1 MIANREEKKA
11 VINPAKRGRNGN
23 AENWFTALKNSTKAA
38 NEIEGIP
45 RRNENLAASFLFHP
59 DKRAIE
65 IVAPERDTPGK
76 IAKAWAIP
84 IYKLFWYLWLFK
96 LINLLVE
103 ISAKSIIK
111 DINIDTKAIERFERK
126 NESENP
132 GTNSF
137 IIPPIKTI
145 GIVPIKIDLF
155 NLLNRNEYLG
165 FLEFVFLKLKIL
177 FLKYQN
183 IAKTLPICMI
193 AETEEPG
200 SLIPKNRDRIFKVY
214 FLWNNSRFNRV
225 YSCK

>member
-1 MIANREEKKA
+1 MASKEEKKV

-23 AENWFTALKNSTKAA
+23 DENWFTALKNSTKAA
-38 NEIEGIP
+38 NDIAGIP

-111 DINIDTKAIERFERK
+111 DINIDTTAIERFERK

-155 NLLNRNEYLG
+155 NLLKRKEYLS

-183 IAKTLPICMI
+183 IARTLPICMI

-200 SLIPKNRDRIFKVY
+200 SSIPNNRDMIFKWAV
-214 FLWNNSRFNRV
+214 LLTGINSV
-225 YSCK
+225 KPWIIP

>member
-1 MIANREEKKA
+1 MANREEKNV

-65 IVAPERDTPGK
+65 IVAPERDTPGT

-84 IYKLFWYLWLFK
+84 IYKLFGYLWLFK
-96 LINLLVE
+96 LIDFLVE

-132 GTNSF
+132 GINIF

-145 GIVPIKIDLF
+145 GIVPIKIDLY
-155 NLLNRNEYLG
+155 NLFGKKEYVC
-165 FLEFVFLKLKIL
+165 FLKFIFLKLKIL
-177 FLKYQN
+177 SLKYQN
-183 IAKTLPICMI
+183 IAKTLPICII
-193 AETEEPG
+193 ADKEEPG
-200 SLIPKNRDRIFKVY
+200 SSIPNNKDIIFKCAV
-214 FLWNNSRFNRV
+214 LLTGINSD
-225 YSCK
+225 KPWIIP